1 MFRGL
6 LRRRETARRARG
18 ATTRARRRGRDDASD
33 ARPDVRRARD
43 GARTR
48 ARRVERVGGARGD
61 ARAINNRK
69 GATREDAR
77 ARDARDGT
85 AQEISQSRAKLE
97 ARRE

>member
-1 MFRGL
+1 MTG
-6 LRRRETARRARG
+6 G
-18 ATTRARRRGRDDASD
+18 ATACRNASLKPAASTPINTVQRRF
-33 ARPDVRRARD
+33 
-43 GARTR
+43 R